1 MYRKPSTHPASRET
15 TIPVIS
21 VSAEEQTRRV
31 EEAIAK
37 RAYQIFEKR
46 GGMAWHELE
55 DWRQAESE
63 LCGNLCFS
71 ETTGDRTVVIGTD
84 PRGFAHGT
92 LEIWVAPTR
101 LTLTGEWHPRLPNRA
116 TGGPY
121 PPFHHICRSI
131 ELPYPVD
138 PDKAQACIRNQYLEI
153 KLPQAAAVP
162 QTMHAGAA

>member
-1 MYRKPSTHPASRET
+1 MDTKSLTPSASTET
-15 TIPVIS
+15 TIPVIA

-63 LCGNLCFS
+63 VRGNLCFS
-71 ETTGDRTVVIGTD
+71 KMTEDHTVVIGTD
-84 PRGFAHGT
+84 PGGFAPGT

-101 LTLTGEWHPRLPNRA
+101 LTLSGRLHPRHPNRA

-121 PPFHHICRSI
+121 PPFHPIFRSI
-131 ELPYPVD
+131 ELPCQVD
-138 PDKAQACIRNQYLEI
+138 PSKARAYIRNQYLEI
-153 KLPQAAAVP
+153 RLPQAAAVP
-162 QTMHAGAA
+162 QTKHASAA